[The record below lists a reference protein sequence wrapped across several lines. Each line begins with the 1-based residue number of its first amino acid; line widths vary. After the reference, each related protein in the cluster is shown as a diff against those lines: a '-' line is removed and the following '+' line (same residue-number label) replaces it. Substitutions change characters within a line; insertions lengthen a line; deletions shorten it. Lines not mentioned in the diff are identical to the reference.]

1 MMHKV
6 DSRTEDT
13 TMIDSSLKESNQM
26 MIMQILTTQKELA
39 SKNKEIK
46 TLKGPLAQSYIH
58 QSIQICWQS

>member
-1 MMHKV
+1 MMYKV
-6 DSRTEDT
+6 DIHTEDR
-13 TMIDSSLKESNQM
+13 TMIDSLKESNQVM
-26 MIMQILTTQKELA
+26 VTQLLTAQKELA